1 MFLFTEEAGFFLLIS
16 SNPPTAC
23 SLTAVVLVCVGVLLP
38 RIGFPFH
45 IGSGPNGVFGV
56 ELLQLLEKHISELVR
71 FLFVES
77 GQQFLPLAL
86 SKLMTEIVE
95 LIASQEV
102 LLLDLLQCNMEL
114 LDFQD
119 Q

>member
-1 MFLFTEEAGFFLLIS
+1 MSFTLADVTWLSASVNPQIAGFSSLGITGTGMRLL
-16 SNPPTAC
+16 
-23 SLTAVVLVCVGVLLP
+23 
-38 RIGFPFH
+38 FH

-71 FLFVES
+71 FLCVES
-77 GQQFLPLAL
+77 VQQFLPLAL

-114 LDFQD
+114 LDF
-119 Q
+119 

>member
-1 MFLFTEEAGFFLLIS
+1 MFLFTEEAGFFLLS

-23 SLTAVVLVCVGVLLP
+23 PLTAVVLVCVGVLLP
-38 RIGFPFH
+38 GFGFPFH
-45 IGSGPNGVFGV
+45 VGPGPDGVFGV